1 MIRIELRKG
10 ESLQGINV
18 PLLGGTVSN
27 SSARPMGDL
36 GEESGQGRK
45 SSPVRKLVRV
55 AEGRQSQ
62 SLGPGRGGF

>member
-36 GEESGQGRK
+36 GEESGQGESLPKVVLLDFQLK
-45 SSPVRKLVRV
+45 STSGTPIHR
-55 AEGRQSQ
+55 A
-62 SLGPGRGGF
+62 GG